1 MRLGETAL
9 PELLKGSCRLRP
21 LLSIPCTAYVAYEH
35 CMLRVK
41 PLHRGADAALHGEYY
56 RQLLLVPNERA
67 TASPCPLLWWAASAA
82 PPLWLG
88 GLC

>member
-9 PELLKGSCRLRP
+9 PELLKGSCRLCP
-21 LLSIPCTAYVAYEH
+21 LLSILCMACVAYGY

-41 PLHRGADAALHGEYY
+41 PLHRGEDAALHGEYY

-67 TASPCPLLWWAASAA
+67 TASPCPLLLRAASAA

-88 GLC
+88 GPC